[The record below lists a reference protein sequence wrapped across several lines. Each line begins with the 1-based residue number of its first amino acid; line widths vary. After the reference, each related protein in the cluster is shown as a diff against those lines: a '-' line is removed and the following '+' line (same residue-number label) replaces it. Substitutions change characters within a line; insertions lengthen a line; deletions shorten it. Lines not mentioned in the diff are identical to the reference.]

1 MLCIRLSSAQHL
13 TPEWLVAAPPL
24 EVLIVTLDCDHEPG
38 AISICARRMGLMP
51 GTVRF
56 IDNKLVFCFPYE
68 PETNDELR
76 SAADNKVRWD
86 AGRRGFT
93 MLAESLRHNPSV
105 IAKLTQFITEHRLDA
120 DPEVRK
126 LLAFRAVRNTSAKI
140 ATRRAQR
147 TPGPDGLGPGQLRA
161 DLLPATTWGSN
172 LRGLFPA
179 DWDRLRLPICTAAGN
194 RCEVCGAE
202 AFMDNGRRCRPH
214 CHELWIFEHKNGRH
228 VQRLDTLIALC
239 PDCHRVQH
247 IGLAGLNSETDAVIA
262 KLCEVNCWT
271 RQQAQRELNRAQ
283 AAYEQRQ
290 RYRWD
295 LDLSALCEIVT
306 IDGYPDLYIP
316 ANERP
321 RLGNSYYS

>member
-1 MLCIRLSSAQHL
+1 
-13 TPEWLVAAPPL
+13 
-24 EVLIVTLDCDHEPG
+24 
-38 AISICARRMGLMP
+38 MGVMP

-56 IDNKLVFCFPYE
+56 IDHKLLFCFSYD

-76 SAADNKVRWD
+76 SVADNKVRWD
-86 AGRRGFT
+86 AERRGFT
-93 MLAESLRHNPSV
+93 MLAESLRRNPSM
-105 IAKLTQFITEHRLDA
+105 IAKLTHFITEHELDA

-126 LLAFRAVRNTSAKI
+126 LLALRAVKNMSAKI
-140 ATRRAQR
+140 VTDRAQR
-147 TPGPDGLGPGQLRA
+147 TPSPDGLGPGQLRA
-161 DLLPATTWGSN
+161 DLLPASTWGSN
-172 LRGLFPA
+172 LRGVFSA
-179 DWDRLRLPICTAAGN
+179 DVWDKLRIPICTAAGN

-247 IGLAGLNSETDAVIA
+247 IGLAGINSETGAVIA

-271 RQQAQRELNRAQ
+271 QQQAQRELNRAW

-295 LDLSALCEIVT
+295 LDLSALREIVT

-316 ANERP
+316 ANDRY